1 MSDPV
6 HCCSVLMTGPVGA
19 QVGGMASVVRNLEQS
34 RFCRLA
40 VLDTGKNTT
49 DGRSFLRGV
58 LAQIVLLGRLVRMM
72 RNNETEILHIHT
84 CSGFTF
90 WRDCLHFITGRV
102 MGRRVVWH
110 IHGGKFGQFL
120 DGNQG
125 WRRALARWAL
135 SSADAVVVL
144 SDQWKYSLVP
154 YAPEARWSVIHNG
167 VSVPS
172 ETRAKSE
179 GPTTFLFLGNLG
191 SGKGVL
197 DLVEATRRLLET
209 GEDCRVLIAGNETE
223 GGEVERLLTTVQQN
237 GLSSHIDY
245 LGVISGSAKDETM
258 RSADVIVLPSYAE
271 GLPMALLEGMA
282 YGLAV
287 LSTNV
292 GGIPELV
299 SEGRDGI
306 LIEPGDIDALAR
318 AMHKLS
324 ADKLLAEH
332 MGRAAR
338 QKIINEYSMP
348 AMTSK
353 LSQLYLSFGH

>member
-1 MSDPV
+1 
-6 HCCSVLMTGPVGA
+6 
-19 QVGGMASVVRNLEQS
+19 
-34 RFCRLA
+34 
-40 VLDTGKNTT
+40 
-49 DGRSFLRGV
+49 
-58 LAQIVLLGRLVRMM
+58 
-72 RNNETEILHIHT
+72 
-84 CSGFTF
+84 
-90 WRDCLHFITGRV
+90 
-102 MGRRVVWH
+102 
-110 IHGGKFGQFL
+110 
-120 DGNQG
+120 
-125 WRRALARWAL
+125 
-135 SSADAVVVL
+135 
-144 SDQWKYSLVP
+144 
-154 YAPEARWSVIHNG
+154 
-167 VSVPS
+167 
-172 ETRAKSE
+172 
-179 GPTTFLFLGNLG
+179 
-191 SGKGVL
+191 L
-197 DLVEATRRLLET
+197 DLVEATRRLLEA

-306 LIEPGDIDALAR
+306 PIEPGDIDALVR

-338 QKIINEYSMP
+338 QKIINEYGMP